1 MAEHPEKRSQPIT
14 FKTTPELEKACI
26 GLSLVDEVSLSEFV
40 HLAILDLVEKR
51 RAKARILVNALN
63 L

>member
-14 FKTTPELEKACI
+14 FKTTPALEKAI
-26 GLSLVDEVSLSEFV
+26 TGLSLVDEISMSEFV
-40 HLAILDLVEKR
+40 HLAILELVEKR
-51 RAKARILVNALN
+51 RAKARILVNALD

>member
-1 MAEHPEKRSQPIT
+1 MAEHPEKRSQAIT

-51 RAKARILVNALN
+51 RAKSRILVNALN